1 MNVPALVG
9 LITTVAVLLF
19 AILLG
24 SNLLIFV
31 DTPSVVIV
39 VFGTAFMTLATHGTR
54 GLQSFFQGVRRVLA
68 PKGSPHDDWSATDL
82 RRVAEVA
89 RTGGISAI
97 LMAGCGDMIGLTQ
110 MLQNMSDP
118 SALGPA
124 MAVCM
129 LTSFYAIVLNL
140 VIFVPVSR
148 FFSEAA
154 IDAEA
159 ATQPA

>member
-1 MNVPALVG
+1 
-9 LITTVAVLLF
+9 
-19 AILLG
+19 
-24 SNLLIFV
+24 
-31 DTPSVVIV
+31 
-39 VFGTAFMTLATHGTR
+39 
-54 GLQSFFQGVRRVLA
+54 
-68 PKGSPHDDWSATDL
+68 
-82 RRVAEVA
+82 
-89 RTGGISAI
+89 
-97 LMAGCGDMIGLTQ
+97 MIGLTQ

-159 ATQPA
+159 STQTA